1 MKSSLDLCP
10 CDLQRVF
17 GKNRAWQWQCLW
29 PEWRLSCV
37 AAGWSRLMRAME
49 DASRT
54 QTPWYC
60 VPQSSTSHY
69 HTIFTAFFRKP
80 PLEFSVLLV
89 LLTPNLGFKDFLAK
103 RAGLLE
109 QLHVFDSLRHLCLSN
124 LLWKIVKISSL
135 DFLIFLRL
143 YPRPSYTS
151 RFISPMKYWFST
163 WSPYG
168 IDFPP
173 LCRIGE
179 GMW

>member
-17 GKNRAWQWQCLW
+17 GKNRAWQWQCLC
-29 PEWRLSCV
+29 PEWRLSCA

-89 LLTPNLGFKDFLAK
+89 LLTPNLGFKDFLTK
-103 RAGLLE
+103 RADKCVARTASRIWFTTASLSF
-109 QLHVFDSLRHLCLSN
+109 QLDLKDCQNFVIGFLDILQ
-124 LLWKIVKISSL
+124 IVSSSE
-135 DFLIFLRL
+135 L
-143 YPRPSYTS
+143 Y
-151 RFISPMKYWFST
+151 
-163 WSPYG
+163 
-168 IDFPP
+168 
-173 LCRIGE
+173 
-179 GMW
+179 